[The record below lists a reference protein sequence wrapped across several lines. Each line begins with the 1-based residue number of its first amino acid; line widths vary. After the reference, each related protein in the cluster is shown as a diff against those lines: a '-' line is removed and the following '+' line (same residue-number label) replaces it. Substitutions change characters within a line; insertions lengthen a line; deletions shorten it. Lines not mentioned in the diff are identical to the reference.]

1 MNVLEIK
8 AEIFTLDTLN
18 FTKNPANI
26 APTPHPENLH
36 SRKIVRS

>member
-18 FTKNPANI
+18 FTKTPANI
-26 APTPHPENLH
+26 APTSHPENLH
-36 SRKIVRS
+36 SHKIVRS